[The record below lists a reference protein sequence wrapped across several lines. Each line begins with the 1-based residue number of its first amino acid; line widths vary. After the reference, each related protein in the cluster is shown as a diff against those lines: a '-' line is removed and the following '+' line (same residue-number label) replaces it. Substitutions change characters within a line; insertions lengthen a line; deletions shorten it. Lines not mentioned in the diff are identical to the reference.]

1 MAEQLLALSRK
12 EPNARKRIR
21 LLAVSLFYEGNSRTD
36 IAKRLNI
43 ARSSVNK
50 WVSSYLEQGLYG
62 LDNKPIQGRPSRL
75 QQSQLEQLS
84 EFIKRTNTELQ
95 GGRLT
100 GEDIVHYISTEF
112 GVHYHLNHTY
122 KILKQ
127 LGFSWITSRSK
138 HPKHSLKSQE
148 AFKKNFQLET
158 ILHTPGHLPLDR
170 IDVWFQDEARFGQ
183 QNPTTRIWAEI
194 GTRPRIVKQQQ
205 FDYGYLF
212 GAVCPSTGQTEALV
226 SPFVNKEAMTQHLSQ
241 ISQATPVGRHAVVI
255 IDGAGWHTYD
265 TAAEFNNLTLI
276 KLPPYSPELN
286 PIEQVWNWIRQHCLS
301 NRVFSGYDEIVDE
314 VSKAWNHFISIP
326 ERVMKMCNREW
337 IKLI

>member
-1 MAEQLLALSRK
+1 MNQNIAEQFLALSRK

-148 AFKKNFQLET
+148 AFKKLPTGNDPS
-158 ILHTPGHLPLDR
+158 HTR
-170 IDVWFQDEARFGQ
+170 
-183 QNPTTRIWAEI
+183 T
-194 GTRPRIVKQQQ
+194 
-205 FDYGYLF
+205 
-212 GAVCPSTGQTEALV
+212 PST
-226 SPFVNKEAMTQHLSQ
+226 
-241 ISQATPVGRHAVVI
+241 
-255 IDGAGWHTYD
+255 
-265 TAAEFNNLTLI
+265 
-276 KLPPYSPELN
+276 
-286 PIEQVWNWIRQHCLS
+286 
-301 NRVFSGYDEIVDE
+301 
-314 VSKAWNHFISIP
+314 
-326 ERVMKMCNREW
+326 
-337 IKLI
+337 

>member
-1 MAEQLLALSRK
+1 MNQNIAEQLLALSRK

-148 AFKKNFQLET
+148 AFKKLPTGNDPS
-158 ILHTPGHLPLDR
+158 HTR
-170 IDVWFQDEARFGQ
+170 
-183 QNPTTRIWAEI
+183 T
-194 GTRPRIVKQQQ
+194 
-205 FDYGYLF
+205 
-212 GAVCPSTGQTEALV
+212 PSTLPYRRMV
-226 SPFVNKEAMTQHLSQ
+226 SGRSTIWPAKSDYAHL
-241 ISQATPVGRHAVVI
+241 G
-255 IDGAGWHTYD
+255 
-265 TAAEFNNLTLI
+265 
-276 KLPPYSPELN
+276 
-286 PIEQVWNWIRQHCLS
+286 
-301 NRVFSGYDEIVDE
+301 
-314 VSKAWNHFISIP
+314 
-326 ERVMKMCNREW
+326 
-337 IKLI
+337 